1 MTSLKSTALEPAPG
15 SLSGLPL
22 GRRIAGLL
30 PVYGLV
36 VLTVLLAALFSVL
49 LPDTFPTWLNVR
61 SILSDKA
68 VVAML
73 SLAATVPMMT
83 GKIDLTVGYGVVLWH
98 ILVISLQISG
108 VPWPL
113 AVLIVLALGVVFGL
127 LNGLLVEVAQID
139 SFIATLGTGTV
150 TYAVALWWTGGRQVI
165 GRLSPD
171 FFLIDT
177 ASIAGIPVPAFYVI
191 GLAFL
196 LWLVS
201 AYTPLGRYLYAIGAN
216 PRAAELNGIPT
227 RRYVMLA
234 FMTSGLIT
242 AVAGVVLAS
251 RLRVGQASVG
261 LDYLLPALVGAFLGS
276 TTINPGRVNIW
287 GTIVGVVIL
296 AIGISGIEQLGGA
309 FWVEPAFN
317 GATLLF
323 AIGLAGWTGRRR
335 LQVRVRAAGKQ
346 S

>member
-1 MTSLKSTALEPAPG
+1 MSLLRSTALEPAPG
-15 SLSGLPL
+15 TLAGLPL
-22 GRRIAGLL
+22 SRRLAALA

-36 VLTVLLAALFSVL
+36 ILAVLLALLFSLL
-49 LPDTFPTWLNVR
+49 LPDTFPTWLNLR
-61 SILSDKA
+61 SLLSDKA

-98 ILVISLQISG
+98 ILAISLQIAG

-113 AVLIVLALGVVFGL
+113 AVLIVLALGILFGL

-150 TYAVALWWTGGRQVI
+150 IYAVALWWTGGRQII
-165 GRLSPD
+165 GRLSPS
-171 FFLIDT
+171 FFWIDT
-177 ASIAGIPVPAFYVI
+177 ASIAGIPIPAFYV
-191 GLAFL
+191 LALAIL

-216 PRAAELNGIPT
+216 PRAAELNGIST
-227 RRYVMLA
+227 RRYVMFA
-234 FMTSGLIT
+234 FMTSGFIT
-242 AVAGVVLAS
+242 AIAGVVLAS

-261 LDYLLPALVGAFLGS
+261 LEFLLPALVGAFLGS
-276 TTINPGRVNIW
+276 TTITPGRVNIW

-296 AIGISGIEQLGGA
+296 AIGISGIEQMGGA

-317 GATLLF
+317 GATLLV

-335 LQVRVRAAGKQ
+335 VQARRQ
-346 S
+346 

>member
-1 MTSLKSTALEPAPG
+1 MTTPSSLRSTALEPAPG
-15 SLSGLPL
+15 ALAGLPL
-22 GRRIAGLL
+22 GRRLAALL

-36 VLTVLLAALFSVL
+36 ILAALLALVFSLV

-61 SILSDKA
+61 SLLSDKA

-98 ILVISLQISG
+98 ILAISLQLDG
-108 VPWPL
+108 LPWPL
-113 AVLIVLALGVVFGL
+113 AVLAVLILGTLFGF
-127 LNGLLVEVAQID
+127 LNGILVEVAQID

-165 GRLSPD
+165 GRLPHA
-171 FFLIDT
+171 FFSIET
-177 ASIAGIPVPAFYVI
+177 ASIAGVPIPAFYVA
-191 GLAFL
+191 GLAVL
-196 LWLVS
+196 LWILSV
-201 AYTPLGRYLYAIGAN
+201 YTPLGRYFYAIGAN

-227 RRYVMLA
+227 RRYVVLA
-234 FMTSGLIT
+234 FMISGLIT
-242 AVAGVVLAS
+242 AVAGVVLAA

-261 LDYLLPALVGAFLGS
+261 LEFLLPALVGAFLGS
-276 TTINPGRVNIW
+276 TTITPGRVNVW

-317 GATLLF
+317 GATLLV

-335 LQVRVRAAGKQ
+335 PTTK
-346 S
+346 

>member
-1 MTSLKSTALEPAPG
+1 MSLLRSTALEPAPG
-15 SLSGLPL
+15 SLTGLPL
-22 GRRIAGLL
+22 GRRIGALL

-36 VLTVLLAALFSVL
+36 VLTVLLALLFSVL
-49 LPDTFPTWLNVR
+49 LPDTFPTWLNLR
-61 SILSDKA
+61 SLLSDKA

-98 ILVISLQISG
+98 ILAISLQIAG

-113 AVLIVLALGVVFGL
+113 AVLIVLALGVLFGL

-150 TYAVALWWTGGRQVI
+150 IYAVALWWTGGRQVI
-165 GRLSPD
+165 GRLAPS
-171 FFLIDT
+171 FFAIDT
-177 ASIAGIPVPAFYVI
+177 ASIAGIPMPAFYV
-191 GLAFL
+191 LALAVL

-216 PRAAELNGIPT
+216 PRAAELNGIST

-242 AVAGVVLAS
+242 AIAGVVLAS

-261 LDYLLPALVGAFLGS
+261 LEFLLPALVGAFLGS
-276 TTINPGRVNIW
+276 TTITPGRVNIW

-317 GATLLF
+317 GATLLV

-335 LQVRVRAAGKQ
+335 VQARRQ
-346 S
+346 